1 MIACAHGTSSPLGA
15 AEVNALRDGIAALRP
30 GLDVREAY
38 VDVQQPDLVD
48 VVASLPEGPEGETA
62 VVVPLLLSVGY
73 HVKVDIARAVRSRP
87 GSLAAAPLGPD
98 PRLAA
103 LLDQRLR
110 EAGVAENDAV
120 VLAAAGSSNPNAS
133 LNVEEL
139 AEQLRALRPNRIVP
153 AYGASAKPSVP
164 DAVAMLREE
173 AAGGAGAGE
182 SDGAVDAGAGEAG
195 AGESA
200 GAVNDGGRV
209 VIASYLLAPGYF
221 HDQLAKAG
229 ADIVTAPLLPS
240 PVLAEI
246 ALERYD
252 AALASAAAVA
262 TAEGAPAT
270 AEDAPATAEDAPAG
284 VPAAKPAAAT
294 PAGAPAGTPAATPE
308 TKPATTSTPSQ
319 TASEAGSPD
328 AQPRGFFKAVR
339 RFMTKY
345 FPR

>member
-1 MIACAHGTSSPLGA
+1 MNSPIMIACAHGTSNEQGA
-15 AEVNALRDGIAALRP
+15 AEVNALRAAIAKLRP

-48 VVASLPEGPEGETA
+48 VVAGLPEGESA

-73 HVKVDIARAVRSRP
+73 HVKVDIARAVKSRP
-87 GSLAAAPLGPD
+87 GSAAAAPLGPD

-110 EAGVAENDAV
+110 EAGVTDNDV
-120 VLAAAGSSNPNAS
+120 LVLAAAGSSNPNAAKS
-133 LNVEEL
+133 V
-139 AEQLRALRPNRIVP
+139 EQLLGQLGQLRSNRMVA

-173 AAGGAGAGE
+173 LAGGAGAGE
-182 SDGAVDAGAGEAG
+182 SAGGVD
-195 AGESA
+195 
-200 GAVNDGGRV
+200 VGGRV

-229 ADIVTAPLLPS
+229 ADVVTEPLLPS
-240 PVLAEI
+240 RVIAEI

-252 AALASAAAVA
+252 AAVAKAAEAA
-262 TAEGAPAT
+262 TAAPAK
-270 AEDAPATAEDAPAG
+270 APA
-284 VPAAKPAAAT
+284 
-294 PAGAPAGTPAATPE
+294 AGAASGPDQAPSTGGT
-308 TKPATTSTPSQ
+308 
-319 TASEAGSPD
+319 D
-328 AQPRGFFKAVR
+328 AQQGGLIKAVR
-339 RFMTKY
+339 RFVTKY

>member
-1 MIACAHGTSSPLGA
+1 MNSPIMIACAHGTSNAQGA
-15 AEVNALRDGIAALRP
+15 AEVNALRDAIAALRP

-48 VVASLPEGPEGETA
+48 VMAGLPGDPAASA

-73 HVKVDIARAVRSRP
+73 HVKVDIARAVKSRP
-87 GSLAAAPLGPD
+87 GSVAAAPLGPD

-110 EAGVAENDAV
+110 EAGVTDNDFV
-120 VLAAAGSSNPNAS
+120 VLAAAGSSNPNAAIS
-133 LNVEEL
+133 VEKL
-139 AEQLRALRPNRIVP
+139 AEQLRALRPNRIEP

-164 DAVAMLREE
+164 EAVAMLREE

-182 SDGAVDAGAGEAG
+182 SAGAVDM
-195 AGESA
+195 
-200 GAVNDGGRV
+200 GGRV

-229 ADIVTAPLLPS
+229 ADLVTAPLLPS

-246 ALERYD
+246 ALERFD
-252 AALASAAAVA
+252 AAVAARAAAVA
-262 TAEGAPAT
+262 AGPAAP
-270 AEDAPATAEDAPAG
+270 
-284 VPAAKPAAAT
+284 VPAK
-294 PAGAPAGTPAATPE
+294 ATPE
-308 TKPATTSTPSQ
+308 
-319 TASEAGSPD
+319 
-328 AQPRGFFKAVR
+328 AQPAGPFKALR
-339 RFMTKY
+339 QFMTKY